1 MKFKESLW
9 NVDVIYY
16 ISLELVH
23 SLSIQLLQY
32 SVHFKIDVSM
42 ATQQFFVHT
51 MLTNVIFSKLKNV
64 CQLFFGVL
72 LKFINFITKCKVIFL
87 I

>member
-51 MLTNVIFSKLKNV
+51 VLTNVIFSKLKNV
-64 CQLFFGVL
+64 CQLFFWCSIKVY
-72 LKFINFITKCKVIFL
+72 KFYNKM
-87 I
+87 

>member
-51 MLTNVIFSKLKNV
+51 LLTNVIFSKLKNV
-64 CQLFFGVL
+64 CQVFGVL
-72 LKFINFITKCKVIFL
+72 LKFINFITECKVIFL